1 MTRHLAALLTLAVV
15 APSPARA
22 LCTANVTGTP
32 QSCVIRT
39 PRRPHIRLTRDD
51 FGVPHLRARTLYDV
65 GYGTGLAQAQD
76 RLFQMEFVRKSATG
90 NLAEVAGRD
99 FLSDDEDT
107 RRQFYSE
114 EERQFLY
121 STLSCEL
128 QNLSRGSSTVSTPGS
143 SRSTRT
149 RRSRTSRTSSSSCR
163 S

>member
-1 MTRHLAALLTLAVV
+1 MTHHLAALLALAVV

-22 LCTANVTGTP
+22 LCTANTTGTP
-32 QSCVIRT
+32 QSCVIQT
-39 PRRPHIRLTRDD
+39 GRPHVRLTRDE
-51 FGVPHLRARTLYDV
+51 FGVPHLRAHTLYDV

-107 RRQFYSE
+107 RRQFHSE

-128 QNLSRGSSTVSTPGS
+128 QTVVQGFVDGVNAWIAPIAPPSC
-143 SRSTRT
+143 
-149 RRSRTSRTSSSSCR
+149 SRTTPT
-163 S
+163 